1 MKLAK
6 FLRTP
11 FLQNTSGR
19 LLLSVNSLLV
29 SMTWENPIL
38 FCCEIKVIIIIIII
52 TCRIS
57 YAMRHNDANRRRKFF
72 RNLLKNDEEN
82 FCFISVCS
90 NSFNC
95 KLKKLINE
103 KIIIF
108 YSPTNAFSYFH
119 WHVSPFHWVQ
129 KLQIPNFLLIKTR
142 ANVQVCVIV
151 KTRCFYS
158 FNINSQ

>member
-19 LLLSVNSLLV
+19 LLLSVNSLFV

-38 FCCEIKVIIIIIII
+38 LYCEIKVIIIIIII

-57 YAMRHNDANRRRKFF
+57 YAMRHNDGNRRRKFF
-72 RNLLKNDEEN
+72 RNLLKNNEEN

-90 NSFNC
+90 NS
-95 KLKKLINE
+95 L
-103 KIIIF
+103 
-108 YSPTNAFSYFH
+108 T
-119 WHVSPFHWVQ
+119 V
-129 KLQIPNFLLIKTR
+129 
-142 ANVQVCVIV
+142 
-151 KTRCFYS
+151 
-158 FNINSQ
+158 NSKSL